1 MRGLW
6 WRTLARINH
15 RGMIDE
21 SCCVEEGLGARL
33 GTPTDLMMVR
43 SSTTVPAE
51 HGACARG
58 LDEKSANK
66 QYRHLEYNTWLN
78 KGVIH
83 KGNWLV
89 NKLLRIVD
97 QSFPQVI
104 SQPTTWHGLCT
115 KAKGHT
121 LRNTMVQLKVHPM
134 ATVNENQ
141 AKRRGSRVFSKLDA
155 NTGFW
160 QILLDQ
166 RQGS

>member
-97 QSFPQVI
+97 
-104 SQPTTWHGLCT
+104 
-115 KAKGHT
+115 
-121 LRNTMVQLKVHPM
+121 RNCGQFCKLNCKETDQKLKFAWQIKPLDAGRREVV
-134 ATVNENQ
+134 ATVIITY
-141 AKRRGSRVFSKLDA
+141 VC
-155 NTGFW
+155 GFR
-160 QILLDQ
+160 IFAMTYFRDPDNYFT
-166 RQGS
+166 